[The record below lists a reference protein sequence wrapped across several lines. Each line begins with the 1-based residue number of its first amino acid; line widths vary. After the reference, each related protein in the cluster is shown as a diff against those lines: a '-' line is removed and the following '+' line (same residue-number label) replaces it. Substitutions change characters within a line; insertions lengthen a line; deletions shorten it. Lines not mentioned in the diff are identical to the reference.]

1 MNPRKPEFILTLIS
15 GITGILVSLFSLV
28 VGIFMTS
35 PEVMKEVSAST
46 EDLET
51 LSSLGGNIT
60 LFASIALVLSL
71 SLFILAFFLK
81 KNQHIVAFG
90 IALLI
95 LSIVP
100 FFLLTFVWLLPGILG
115 IIAAIML
122 FVRKPVLLRS
132 F

>member
-35 PEVMKEVSAST
+35 PEVMKEISAST

-60 LFASIALVLSL
+60 LLASIALVISL

-81 KNQHIVAFG
+81 KNQHFVAFG

-122 FVRKPVLLRS
+122 FVRKPVAHG
-132 F
+132 